1 MTSDNIHAKH
11 VRAGSLAQNFSIN
24 PRIDNII
31 SHSDRK
37 TFLSYGASNVN
48 RFTLKLLE
56 QFPLRGAAKKMK
68 MTELIPVENVSIY
81 LIFIKLGYLNI
92 SWSCRIMLRWQ
103 NCKHFIP

>member
-1 MTSDNIHAKH
+1 MTSDSIHAKH

-37 TFLSYGASNVN
+37 TFLSYGASNVVD

-56 QFPLRGAAKKMK
+56 QLPLRGAAKN
-68 MTELIPVENVSIY
+68 ENDRVDSSRICIY
-81 LIFIKLGYLNI
+81 LLNI
-92 SWSCRIMLRWQ
+92 YLTWLF
-103 NCKHFIP
+103 KHQLVVSDHVEMAEL